1 MKEEILNNLE
11 KYSKDKRQLEYEK
24 EILDLLEKKPSLI
37 RYIHPA
43 IIFKNGEKILN
54 MVGDNKRYIK
64 YIPTSV
70 IKKNQTLIFGFC
82 KYNPV
87 LFSYIDKKIQMKNIS
102 DVIDIVKKYPLNY
115 DYLDERIKNDSK
127 ELFKYCINKLYKVKD
142 SFLVDTY
149 YKYSFENNSLLHD
162 INAVMFNK
170 DLVSI
175 LGDSTKRI
183 IKSQKLMKDIEDLSN
198 NKYRFKIFIDLLRL
212 YQNGEYIELHIN
224 KIIKMVSKDYYFFR
238 KNGNIISLNKDLYVS
253 LFKDSLSINEIKKL
267 YYILSNDLIHVNSR
281 EEFYSFTNLRND
293 YLYDMKTDSIRD
305 IKNTIYEYNYAMSYE
320 EINSLINKYSSSI
333 DYLVSKYKKYKYNI
347 DEIEE
352 YETLLIF
359 REILKISN
367 CNNISKLKDLLEDA
381 YINHKEI
388 KSYDIRINIENRIK
402 RIYHKEYERIINKR
416 IKYSSEEKIL
426 YEDLVSK
433 NKQLAYYLGK
443 YVNIKIVDINDFF
456 NILVRKDIDD
466 DNLFKK
472 YDYVSNEYFILDKN
486 EYYLRVGNVANKI
499 VDIDTKSYYLPG
511 KRYNKLI
518 IEDSNILG
526 IICFN
531 EKIDEKVVR
540 RAIELNV
547 PIEIINIKNMSKN
560 INELR
565 NNMLNKI
572 LHYIDKDVLYI
583 EDNRIDKYTPIDCIE
598 LFFNIS
604 NNMVISNSISKDLFT
619 KNIRNIIS
627 KIDKINDNY
636 IQISQML
643 IVLRKSIES
652 IDNTYDKKIVYR
664 DLDKLYRKYNL
675 YNKESNNYEEIL
687 LLLDSNKV
695 NDIILFNKYNKN
707 QIEYSDVVDI
717 IDFKK
722 IEEYLKILED
732 NYYRG
737 DIERIIRISI
747 FSNILAGLIDRELIN
762 LCLLTS
768 VFSDIGRLTDVRF
781 GDYSASIFRSIFKNK
796 IKKEDIDIVCAAIDS
811 QDSVEDT
818 EKLKNKYKLKNIDK
832 FMKVSTI
839 LKDALYLDDYKYKKD
854 LINKEATRMLKI
866 KDIVINNINNY
877 NIELLIRKNIIS
889 KNYYLNLLNIGYKY
903 EDIIEICKK

>member
-24 EILDLLEKKPSLI
+24 EILDLLVKKPSLI

-43 IIFKNGEKILN
+43 IIFKNGEKILS

-162 INAVMFNK
+162 INAVMFNR
-170 DLVSI
+170 DLVSV

-183 IKSQKLMKDIEDLSN
+183 IKSQKLMNYIENLSN

-212 YQNGEYIELHIN
+212 YQNGECIELHIN

-402 RIYHKEYERIINKR
+402 RIYHKEYERIINKK

-443 YVNIKIVDINDFF
+443 YVNIKTVDINDFF
-456 NILVRKDIDD
+456 NIVVREDVDD

-486 EYYLRVGNVANKI
+486 EYYLRVGNVTNKI

-511 KRYNKLI
+511 KRYNKII
-518 IEDSNILG
+518 IEDSNLLG
-526 IICFN
+526 IISFN

-547 PIEIINIKNMSKN
+547 PIEIINIKNMSEN

-652 IDNTYDKKIVYR
+652 IDNTYDKKLIYR

-675 YNKESNNYEEIL
+675 YNKESSNYEELL

-737 DIERIIRISI
+737 DIGRIIRISI

-818 EKLKNKYKLKNIDK
+818 EKLKNKYKLKNMDK

-889 KNYYLNLLNIGYKY
+889 KNYYLNLLNMGYKY

>member
-24 EILDLLEKKPSLI
+24 EILDLLVKKPSLI

-43 IIFKNGEKILN
+43 IIFKNGEKILS

-162 INAVMFNK
+162 INAVMFNR
-170 DLVSI
+170 DLVSV

-183 IKSQKLMKDIEDLSN
+183 IKSQKLMKDIENLSN

-212 YQNGEYIELHIN
+212 YQNGECIELHIN

-402 RIYHKEYERIINKR
+402 RIYHKEYERIINKK

-443 YVNIKIVDINDFF
+443 YVNIKTVDINDFF
-456 NILVRKDIDD
+456 NIVVREDVDD

-486 EYYLRVGNVANKI
+486 EYYLRVGNVTNKI

-511 KRYNKLI
+511 KRYNKII
-518 IEDSNILG
+518 IEDSNLLG
-526 IICFN
+526 IISFN

-547 PIEIINIKNMSKN
+547 PIEIINIKNMSEN

-652 IDNTYDKKIVYR
+652 IDNTYDKKLIYR

-675 YNKESNNYEEIL
+675 YNKESSNYEELL

-737 DIERIIRISI
+737 DIGRIIRISI

-818 EKLKNKYKLKNIDK
+818 EKLKNKYKLKNMDK

-889 KNYYLNLLNIGYKY
+889 KNYYLNLLNMGYKY

>member
-24 EILDLLEKKPSLI
+24 EILDLLVKKPSLI

-43 IIFKNGEKILN
+43 IIFKNGEKILS

-162 INAVMFNK
+162 INAVMFNR
-170 DLVSI
+170 DLVSV
-175 LGDSTKRI
+175 LGDGTERI
-183 IKSQKLMKDIEDLSN
+183 IKSQKLMKDIENLSN

-212 YQNGEYIELHIN
+212 YQNGECIELHIN

-402 RIYHKEYERIINKR
+402 RIYHKEYERIINKK

-443 YVNIKIVDINDFF
+443 YVNIKTVDINDFF
-456 NILVRKDIDD
+456 NIVVREDVDD

-486 EYYLRVGNVANKI
+486 EYY
-499 VDIDTKSYYLPG
+499 
-511 KRYNKLI
+511 
-518 IEDSNILG
+518 
-526 IICFN
+526 
-531 EKIDEKVVR
+531 
-540 RAIELNV
+540 
-547 PIEIINIKNMSKN
+547 PIEIINIKNMSEN

-652 IDNTYDKKIVYR
+652 IDNTYDKKLIYR

-675 YNKESNNYEEIL
+675 YNKESSNYEELL

-818 EKLKNKYKLKNIDK
+818 EKLKNKYKLKNMDK

-889 KNYYLNLLNIGYKY
+889 KNYYLNLLNMGYKY

>member
-24 EILDLLEKKPSLI
+24 EILDLLVKKPSLI

-43 IIFKNGEKILN
+43 IIFKNGEKILS

-162 INAVMFNK
+162 INAVMFNR
-170 DLVSI
+170 DLVSV
-175 LGDSTKRI
+175 LGDGTERI
-183 IKSQKLMKDIEDLSN
+183 IKSQKLMKDIENLSN

-212 YQNGEYIELHIN
+212 YQNGECIELHIN

-402 RIYHKEYERIINKR
+402 RIYHKEYERIINKK

-443 YVNIKIVDINDFF
+443 YVNIKTVDINDFF
-456 NILVRKDIDD
+456 NIVVREDVDD

-486 EYYLRVGNVANKI
+486 EYYLRVGNVTNKI
-499 VDIDTKSYYLPG
+499 VVTNDKGEET
-511 KRYNKLI
+511 
-518 IEDSNILG
+518 
-526 IICFN
+526 
-531 EKIDEKVVR
+531 VR
-540 RAIELNV
+540 
-547 PIEIINIKNMSKN
+547 INI
-560 INELR
+560 
-565 NNMLNKI
+565 
-572 LHYIDKDVLYI
+572 
-583 EDNRIDKYTPIDCIE
+583 
-598 LFFNIS
+598 
-604 NNMVISNSISKDLFT
+604 
-619 KNIRNIIS
+619 
-627 KIDKINDNY
+627 
-636 IQISQML
+636 
-643 IVLRKSIES
+643 
-652 IDNTYDKKIVYR
+652 
-664 DLDKLYRKYNL
+664 
-675 YNKESNNYEEIL
+675 
-687 LLLDSNKV
+687 
-695 NDIILFNKYNKN
+695 
-707 QIEYSDVVDI
+707 
-717 IDFKK
+717 
-722 IEEYLKILED
+722 
-732 NYYRG
+732 
-737 DIERIIRISI
+737 
-747 FSNILAGLIDRELIN
+747 
-762 LCLLTS
+762 
-768 VFSDIGRLTDVRF
+768 
-781 GDYSASIFRSIFKNK
+781 
-796 IKKEDIDIVCAAIDS
+796 
-811 QDSVEDT
+811 VE
-818 EKLKNKYKLKNIDK
+818 
-832 FMKVSTI
+832 
-839 LKDALYLDDYKYKKD
+839 
-854 LINKEATRMLKI
+854 
-866 KDIVINNINNY
+866 
-877 NIELLIRKNIIS
+877 
-889 KNYYLNLLNIGYKY
+889 
-903 EDIIEICKK
+903 

>member
-24 EILDLLEKKPSLI
+24 EILGLLEKKPSLI

-43 IIFKNGEKILN
+43 IIFKNGEKILS

-183 IKSQKLMKDIEDLSN
+183 IKSQKLMKDIENLSN

-486 EYYLRVGNVANKI
+486 EYYLRVGKVANKI

-540 RAIELNV
+540 RAIELGV

-583 EDNRIDKYTPIDCIE
+583 EDSRIDKYTPIDCIE

-811 QDSVEDT
+811 QDSVEDI
-818 EKLKNKYKLKNIDK
+818 EKLKNKYKLKNMDK

-877 NIELLIRKNIIS
+877 NIELLIRRNIIS
-889 KNYYLNLLNIGYKY
+889 SNYYLNLLNMGYKY

>member
-24 EILDLLEKKPSLI
+24 EILDLLVKKPSLI

-43 IIFKNGEKILN
+43 IIFKNGEKILS

-162 INAVMFNK
+162 INAVMFNR
-170 DLVSI
+170 DLVSV
-175 LGDSTKRI
+175 LGDGTKRI

-212 YQNGEYIELHIN
+212 YQNGECIELHIN

-402 RIYHKEYERIINKR
+402 RIYHKEYERIINKK

-443 YVNIKIVDINDFF
+443 YVNIKTVDINDFF
-456 NILVRKDIDD
+456 NIVVREDVDD

-486 EYYLRVGNVANKI
+486 EYYLRVGNVTNKI

-511 KRYNKLI
+511 KRYNKVI
-518 IEDSNILG
+518 IEDSNLLG
-526 IICFN
+526 IISFN

-547 PIEIINIKNMSKN
+547 PIEIINIKNMSEN

-652 IDNTYDKKIVYR
+652 IDNTYDKKLIYR

-675 YNKESNNYEEIL
+675 YNKESSNYEELL

-818 EKLKNKYKLKNIDK
+818 EKLKNKYKLKNMDK

-889 KNYYLNLLNIGYKY
+889 KNYYLNLLNMGYKY

>member
-24 EILDLLEKKPSLI
+24 EILDLLVKKPSLI

-43 IIFKNGEKILN
+43 IIFKNGEKILS

-162 INAVMFNK
+162 INAVMFNR
-170 DLVSI
+170 DLVSV

-183 IKSQKLMKDIEDLSN
+183 IKSQKLMKDIENLSN

-212 YQNGEYIELHIN
+212 YQNGECIELHIN
-224 KIIKMVSKDYYFFR
+224 KIIKMVSKDYYFR

-402 RIYHKEYERIINKR
+402 RIYHKEYERIINKK

-443 YVNIKIVDINDFF
+443 YVNIKTVDINDFF
-456 NILVRKDIDD
+456 NIVVREDVDD

-486 EYYLRVGNVANKI
+486 EYYLRVGNVTNKI

-511 KRYNKLI
+511 KRYNKII
-518 IEDSNILG
+518 IEDSNLLG
-526 IICFN
+526 IISFN

-547 PIEIINIKNMSKN
+547 PIEIINIKNMSEN

-652 IDNTYDKKIVYR
+652 IDNTYDKKLIYR

-675 YNKESNNYEEIL
+675 YNKESSNYEELL

-737 DIERIIRISI
+737 DIGRIIRISI

-818 EKLKNKYKLKNIDK
+818 EKLKNKYKLKNMDK

-889 KNYYLNLLNIGYKY
+889 KNYYLNLLNMGYKY

>member
-24 EILDLLEKKPSLI
+24 EILDLLVKKPSLI

-43 IIFKNGEKILN
+43 IIFKNGEKILS

-162 INAVMFNK
+162 INAVMFNR
-170 DLVSI
+170 DLVSV

-183 IKSQKLMKDIEDLSN
+183 IKSQKLMKDIENLSN

-212 YQNGEYIELHIN
+212 YQNGECIELHIN

-402 RIYHKEYERIINKR
+402 RIYHKEYERIINKK

-443 YVNIKIVDINDFF
+443 YVNIKTVDINDFF
-456 NILVRKDIDD
+456 NIVVREDVDD

-486 EYYLRVGNVANKI
+486 EYYLRVGNVTNKI

-511 KRYNKLI
+511 KRYNKII
-518 IEDSNILG
+518 IEDSNLLG
-526 IICFN
+526 IISFN

-547 PIEIINIKNMSKN
+547 PIEIINIKNMSEN

-643 IVLRKSIES
+643 IVLRRSIES
-652 IDNTYDKKIVYR
+652 IDNTYDKKLIYR

-675 YNKESNNYEEIL
+675 YNKESSNYEELL

-737 DIERIIRISI
+737 DIGRIIRISI

-818 EKLKNKYKLKNIDK
+818 EKLKNKYKLKNMDK

-889 KNYYLNLLNIGYKY
+889 KNYYLNLLNMGYKY

>member
-24 EILDLLEKKPSLI
+24 EILDLLVKKPSLI

-43 IIFKNGEKILN
+43 IIFKNGEKILS

-162 INAVMFNK
+162 INAVMFNR
-170 DLVSI
+170 DLVSV

-183 IKSQKLMKDIEDLSN
+183 IKSQKLMKDIENLSN

-212 YQNGEYIELHIN
+212 YQNGECIELHIN

-402 RIYHKEYERIINKR
+402 RIYHKEYERIINKK

-443 YVNIKIVDINDFF
+443 YVNIKTVDINDFF
-456 NILVRKDIDD
+456 NIVVREDVDD

-486 EYYLRVGNVANKI
+486 EYYLRVGNVTNKI

-511 KRYNKLI
+511 KRYNKVI
-518 IEDSNILG
+518 IEDSNLLG
-526 IICFN
+526 IISFN

-547 PIEIINIKNMSKN
+547 PIEIINIKNMSEN

-652 IDNTYDKKIVYR
+652 IDNTYDKKLIYR

-675 YNKESNNYEEIL
+675 YNKESSNYEELL

-737 DIERIIRISI
+737 DIGRIIRISI

-818 EKLKNKYKLKNIDK
+818 EKLKNKYKLKNMDK

-889 KNYYLNLLNIGYKY
+889 KNYYLNLLNMGYKY

>member
-24 EILDLLEKKPSLI
+24 EILDLLVKKPSLI

-43 IIFKNGEKILN
+43 IIFKNGEKILS

-162 INAVMFNK
+162 INAVMFNR
-170 DLVSI
+170 DLVSV

-183 IKSQKLMKDIEDLSN
+183 IKSQKLMKDIENLSN

-212 YQNGEYIELHIN
+212 YQNGECIELHIN

-359 REILKISN
+359 R
-367 CNNISKLKDLLEDA
+367 D
-381 YINHKEI
+381 
-388 KSYDIRINIENRIK
+388 DIRINIENRIK
-402 RIYHKEYERIINKR
+402 RIYHKEYERIINKK

-443 YVNIKIVDINDFF
+443 YVNIKTVDINDFF
-456 NILVRKDIDD
+456 NIVVRKDVDD

-486 EYYLRVGNVANKI
+486 EYYLRVGNVTNKI

-511 KRYNKLI
+511 KRYNKVI
-518 IEDSNILG
+518 IEDSNLLG
-526 IICFN
+526 IISFN
-531 EKIDEKVVR
+531 EKIDEK
-540 RAIELNV
+540 E
-547 PIEIINIKNMSKN
+547 
-560 INELR
+560 
-565 NNMLNKI
+565 I

-583 EDNRIDKYTPIDCIE
+583 EDNRIYKYTPIDCIE

-652 IDNTYDKKIVYR
+652 IDNTYDKKLIYR

-675 YNKESNNYEEIL
+675 YNKESSNYEELL

-737 DIERIIRISI
+737 DIGRIIRISI

-818 EKLKNKYKLKNIDK
+818 EKLKNKYKLKNMDK

-889 KNYYLNLLNIGYKY
+889 KNYYLNLLNMGYKY

>member
-486 EYYLRVGNVANKI
+486 EYYLRVGKVANKI

-540 RAIELNV
+540 RAIELGV

-818 EKLKNKYKLKNIDK
+818 EKLKNKYKLKNMDK

-877 NIELLIRKNIIS
+877 NIELLIRRNIIS
-889 KNYYLNLLNIGYKY
+889 SNYYLNLLNMGYKY

>member
-24 EILDLLEKKPSLI
+24 EILDLLVKKPSLI

-43 IIFKNGEKILN
+43 IIFKNGEKILS

-162 INAVMFNK
+162 INAVMFNR
-170 DLVSI
+170 DLVSV

-183 IKSQKLMKDIEDLSN
+183 IKSQKLMKDIENLSN

-212 YQNGEYIELHIN
+212 YQNGECIELHI
-224 KIIKMVSKDYYFFR
+224 SKDYYFFR

-402 RIYHKEYERIINKR
+402 RIYHKEYERIINKK

-443 YVNIKIVDINDFF
+443 YVNIKTVDINDFF
-456 NILVRKDIDD
+456 NIVVREDVDD

-486 EYYLRVGNVANKI
+486 EYYLRVGNVTNKI

-511 KRYNKLI
+511 KRYNKII
-518 IEDSNILG
+518 IEDSNLLG
-526 IICFN
+526 IISFN

-547 PIEIINIKNMSKN
+547 PIEIINIKNMSEN

-652 IDNTYDKKIVYR
+652 IDNTYDKKLIYR

-675 YNKESNNYEEIL
+675 YNKESSNYEELL

-737 DIERIIRISI
+737 DIGRIIRISI

-818 EKLKNKYKLKNIDK
+818 EKLKNKYKLKNMDK

-889 KNYYLNLLNIGYKY
+889 KNYYLNLLNMGYKY

>member
-70 IKKNQTLIFGFC
+70 IKKNQSLIFGFC

-486 EYYLRVGNVANKI
+486 EYYLRVGKVANKI

-540 RAIELNV
+540 RAIELGV

-818 EKLKNKYKLKNIDK
+818 EKLKNKYKLKNMDK

-877 NIELLIRKNIIS
+877 NIELLIRRNIIS
-889 KNYYLNLLNIGYKY
+889 SNYYLNLLNMGYKY